1 MDSVQCDIA
10 APVTDP
16 ASSPSKTSQQTDR
29 VELSPAM
36 RAKIERNRQRALML
50 RQARLASR
58 SLAAIE
64 GSTSAKVAKTIDSGA
79 GFFIEEE
86 DEEDT
91 QRVKPVVHQPAPVI
105 ETDYLVCDECG
116 KPFMDSYL
124 SNSFDLSVCDSC
136 RDNEGKHQL
145 VSRSDAKKNFLLK
158 DCDLDQRDPPLRY
171 VLRKNPHNPRWGD
184 MKLYLRTQ
192 VERRCKEVFGS
203 EEALEEAKE
212 MRQENKE
219 VQAQKRFNKKVKE
232 LRRAVRSSLWTKDS
246 RVHQHQYGPEEV
258 LDPEEDLYQK
268 TCSTCGHTLSYE
280 KM

>member
-1 MDSVQCDIA
+1 MEPAECQIA
-10 APVTDP
+10 APATDSE
-16 ASSPSKTSQQTDR
+16 ASKTSQQTNR

-86 DEEDT
+86 DEEDM

-124 SNSFDLSVCDSC
+124 SNSFDLSVCDKC
-136 RDNEGKHQL
+136 RDNDGKHQL

-158 DCDLDQRDPPLRY
+158 DCDLDLREPPLRCI
-171 VLRKNPHNPRWGD
+171 LRKNPHNPLWGD

-192 VERRCKEVFGS
+192 VESRCKEVFGS
-203 EEALEEAKE
+203 EEAMEEAKE
-212 MRQENKE
+212 TRQENKE

-232 LRRAVRSSLWTKDS
+232 LRRAVRSSVWTKDS
-246 RVHQHQYGPEEV
+246 QAHQHQYGPEEV
-258 LDPEEDLYQK
+258 LDAEEDLYQK